1 LALRVPAQHRLV
13 DRRWPI
19 RAQELLGLA
28 VRIGEVEVGI
38 VCDVLCARDLGHVLG
53 LEVRDNGRHSFL
65 PWVAAEIASDHIAP
79 RSVYSLLSATELAL
93 YVDNGVSLAE
103 GANESGRG
111 LYVEREGGL
120 RPQTAGV
127 TPLEN
132 EAA

>member
-1 LALRVPAQHRLV
+1 M
-13 DRRWPI
+13 
-19 RAQELLGLA
+19 
-28 VRIGEVEVGI
+28 RIGEVDVGI

-65 PWVAAEIASDHIAP
+65 PWVAAEIESDHITL

-93 YVDNGVSLAE
+93 YIDNGVRLAE
-103 GANESGRG
+103 GGMERRRG
-111 LYVEREGGL
+111 LYVEREGAL
-120 RPQTAGV
+120 RPQTARV

>member
-1 LALRVPAQHRLV
+1 M

-28 VRIGEVEVGI
+28 VRIGEVDVGI
-38 VCDVLCARDLGHVLG
+38 VSDVLCARDLGHVLG
-53 LEVRDNGRHSFL
+53 LEVRDKGRRSFL
-65 PWVAAEIASDHIAP
+65 PWVAAEIEPGHIAL

-93 YVDNGVSLAE
+93 YVDNGVSLANR
-103 GANESGRG
+103 AKAAATG
-111 LYVEREGGL
+111 LCVEREGRL
-120 RPQTAGV
+120 RPQAAAV